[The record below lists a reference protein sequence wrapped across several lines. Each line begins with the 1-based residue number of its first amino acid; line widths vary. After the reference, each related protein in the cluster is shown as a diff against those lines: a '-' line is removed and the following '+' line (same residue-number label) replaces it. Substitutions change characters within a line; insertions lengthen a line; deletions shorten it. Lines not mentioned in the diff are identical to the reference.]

1 MRIAFLC
8 KRHYTG
14 KDVILDQYG
23 RLYEIPNQLA
33 CTGHDVR
40 AWCLDYYGSSD
51 SEDLLQANDEAQV
64 VWSSYAAG
72 GLRAIRLATYPAW
85 LHKQLTKFKPDIVIG
100 ASDIPHVSLAAWL
113 GRQLSV
119 PYVVDL
125 YDNFESFGQA
135 GIPGFKK
142 LLARAVRHADLVITV
157 GQALQEKVW
166 MDYAP
171 ASAVLVMPNGINPH
185 TFYPGNR
192 IQARQTLGLPV
203 HAKLIGTAGGLS
215 RMKGLETVYA
225 AWQHLEQTQPDLHLV
240 LAGPVEKNFPPPG
253 GPRVHYLGELSAK
266 KVADLFCALDVGII
280 PLKDSSFG
288 RYCFPQKA
296 YEMLSCHLP
305 VVAANIGEMASLF
318 APWPQALFSPDNPQ
332 ELIASVL
339 QQLKKPIF
347 FALPVQ
353 SWENLGLKLS
363 QELELLISSRPMR

>member
-1 MRIAFLC
+1 MRIAFIC

-14 KDVILDQYG
+14 KDVILDRYG
-23 RLYEIPNQLA
+23 RLYEIPSQLA
-33 CTGHDVR
+33 RTGHDVC

-51 SEDLLQANDEAQV
+51 NENMLQANDAVQV
-64 VWSSYAAG
+64 IWSSYAIG
-72 GLRAIRLATYPAW
+72 GRRAIRLAAYPAW
-85 LHKQLTKFKPDIVIG
+85 LHQQLKNFKPDIVIG

-113 GRQLSV
+113 GRKLGV

-135 GIPGFKK
+135 RIPGFKK
-142 LLARAVRHADLVITV
+142 LLARAVHHADLVITV
-157 GQALQEKVW
+157 GQALQEKVS

-171 ASAVLVMPNGINPH
+171 DGAVLVMPNGINPH

-225 AWQHLEQTQPDLHLV
+225 AWKQLEQTQPDLHLV
-240 LAGPVEKNFPPPG
+240 LAGPVEKSFLPPD

-266 KVADLFCALDVGII
+266 KVADLFRALDVGII

-305 VVAANIGEMASLF
+305 VVAANIGEIASLF
-318 APWPQALFSPDNPQ
+318 STFPEILFHPDNPQ
-332 ELIASVL
+332 ELIRAL
-339 QQLKKPIF
+339 LHQLKNKNF
-347 FALPVQ
+347 SALPVQ
-353 SWENLGLKLS
+353 DWESLGIILS
-363 QELELLISSRPMR
+363 QELEMFKT